1 MTART
6 RVLLAAALT
15 AVVVS
20 ATLATSLVG
29 LSAATTQPCGRHQLA
44 VTSNGSEGAAGT
56 IYGAWVFK
64 NVSDARCTMSG
75 YPSLQLYGRRGRPI
89 PTTVRRD
96 LPPAPS
102 VVTLRPGD
110 SATFRTSYSD
120 VAARRC
126 PVSSVIEITPPDVP
140 NSLFIPAVLTP
151 CRGLVH
157 VSAVLPGIRRA

>member
-1 MTART
+1 MTARS
-6 RVLLAAALT
+6 RAFLAAGTT
-15 AVVVS
+15 AIIV
-20 ATLATSLVG
+20 LASLVTSMG
-29 LSAATTQPCGRHQLA
+29 ALSAATSGPCGRHQLA

-56 IYGAWVFK
+56 IYGAWVFT
-64 NVSDARCTMSG
+64 NVSDRRCTVSG

-96 LPPAPS
+96 LPPAPR

-110 SATFRTSYSD
+110 AATFRTSYSD

-126 PVSSVIEITPPDVP
+126 PVSSVIQITPPDVP

-157 VSAVLPGIRRA
+157 VSAVVAGIRHA